1 MSLIDVDSYEV
12 NPIDYRG
19 YQDNKAGFVQSLLS
33 NNFIPYAQKVGI
45 GGRFE
50 RMRDNAIGLF
60 SIQDLFNIPGVNQLP
75 SVIYF
80 QQLNKGDAD
89 LVEVRTQLAQ
99 LQQDLKREYGEEDIQ
114 YNDEVIKF
122 FGDVPTDVNDLS
134 GTARETFN
142 LNVESDVNFGDQIQ
156 VSLSD
161 ESINSFGLT
170 QPEETFAY
178 DETQTGVAG
187 LSNVLTLGGNYYNK
201 DGQYTDREGN
211 VILGPDGNPLEAPFK
226 KGDGWELF
234 WQRDDL
240 FEIQQLIVE
249 AGGPAPETLGVWD
262 SGLEKYMNSVLAYA
276 NDSLSWQTD
285 MESGLSLGNAWRG
298 ALQEYKVQNE
308 GGTQLAEILTAAG
321 YSTIN
326 EPKPTASEAK
336 TKVDDLY
343 GEYGLNATARDYK
356 EIGEAFMELSVQ
368 AEARQA
374 DIESKAVGL
383 KDLLLGTTKFMSS
396 PPSPETP
403 EGLEYQK
410 AVNDGRV
417 LNTSTGI
424 YVIPDPE
431 ELAKAKDIPEPID
444 VDGKLR
450 EMIESRDATRIQGV
464 QDRDF
469 QRENADLFKRNFLT
483 TARTGLG

>member
-1 MSLIDVDSYEV
+1 MSEQLPDTISYTSFNNDKTAFV
-12 NPIDYRG
+12 NSIF
-19 YQDNKAGFVQSLLS
+19 K
-33 NNFIPYAQKVGI
+33 NNFIPYVETVGPFIGRQDRVQKY
-45 GGRFE
+45 
-50 RMRDNAIGLF
+50 F
-60 SIQDLFNIPGVNQLP
+60 SIEDLFLIPGISTLP
-75 SVIYF
+75 SVQALANY
-80 QQLNKGDAD
+80 NKSTSD
-89 LVEVRTQLAQ
+89 LIELKTLIGR
-99 LQQDLKREYGEEDIQ
+99 LQSDLKRYTNKTIEYNEEEI
-114 YNDEVIKF
+114 NF
-122 FGDVPTDVNDLS
+122 FGS
-134 GTARETFN
+134 H
-142 LNVESDVNFGDQIQ
+142 
-156 VSLSD
+156 SLSVSEVLGREKSSTNLD
-161 ESINSFGLT
+161 SLNSLAFADQLDVTLSEEAINSF
-170 QPEETFAY
+170 QIQAPEQEFAF
-178 DETQTGVAG
+178 DDTQTGIAG
-187 LSNVLTLGGNYYNK
+187 RSNVLTLGGNYYNK
-201 DGQYTDREGN
+201 DGEYTDREGN

-403 EGLEYQK
+403 EGIEYQK